1 MMNEKI
7 MHDRP
12 IHLDRKDVLACHT
25 KMEKRC
31 FRLIC

>member
-1 MMNEKI
+1 MNEKI
-7 MHDRP
+7 MHAQWT
-12 IHLDRKDVLACHT
+12 IERKDVLTCHT